1 MGVFRRT
8 EKRHMEKNLI
18 KQDIYKAF
26 SWRAIAM
33 LITFAISIVFLG
45 DYKLAAGIAVIDS
58 IAKIV
63 AYIYHEKLW
72 REYG

>member
-45 DYKLAAGIAVIDS
+45 D
-58 IAKIV
+58 
-63 AYIYHEKLW
+63 
-72 REYG
+72 